1 MSETHTDAHAD
12 GRSEHNLRVLSGC
25 SLLSGLP
32 EQALR
37 EAAAMAR
44 VRPFR
49 ANEVLYA
56 RGEVQSALSVVGAG
70 SVRIS
75 STSSDGRE
83 IMLTLFEPG
92 AWFGD
97 TVFSPGVPRVF
108 GATAHSD
115 GELVEVPGQGYR
127 DLLARYP
134 EAYPRTLDMLSRRL
148 WSAISIIEDNA
159 LRDMPGRVGRRLL
172 FLAQMHE
179 PGETGDGAV
188 TFKLTRE
195 HIANMM
201 GMTRQGVHR
210 VLKALEREGLIAF
223 SYGRVTVP
231 DREALRRYLEERP
244 EK

>member
-1 MSETHTDAHAD
+1 MVDH
-12 GRSEHNLRVLSGC
+12 VLEVLKSC

-32 EQALR
+32 EAALR
-37 EAAAMAR
+37 EVAPLAR

-49 ANEVLYA
+49 ANEVLYQ

-70 SVRIS
+70 NVRIG
-75 STSSDGRE
+75 STNAEGRE

-97 TVFSPGVPRVF
+97 TVFSPGMPRVF
-108 GATAHSD
+108 GATAHTD
-115 GELVEVPGQGYR
+115 GELVEVPGQDYR
-127 DLLARYP
+127 ALLARYP

-159 LRDMPGRVGRRLL
+159 LRDMPGRVGRRRL
-172 FLAQMHE
+172 FLAHMHDPQRG
-179 PGETGDGAV
+179 PGPV

-201 GMTRQGVHR
+201 GMTRQGVHG
-210 VLKALEREGLIAF
+210 VLKALEQRGLIRF
-223 SYGRVTVP
+223 SYGRITVP
-231 DREALRRYLEERP
+231 DPDALKAYLDERAG
-244 EK
+244 

>member
-1 MSETHTDAHAD
+1 MAVTQRCGKAI
-12 GRSEHNLRVLSGC
+12 GRDLY
-25 SLLSGLP
+25 
-32 EQALR
+32 
-37 EAAAMAR
+37 
-44 VRPFR
+44 R
-49 ANEVLYA
+49 A
-56 RGEVQSALSVVGAG
+56 
-70 SVRIS
+70 
-75 STSSDGRE
+75 
-83 IMLTLFEPG
+83 
-92 AWFGD
+92 
-97 TVFSPGVPRVF
+97 
-108 GATAHSD
+108 
-115 GELVEVPGQGYR
+115 
-127 DLLARYP
+127 LLARYP

-179 PGETGDGAV
+179 PGETGEGPV